1 VVDSSSSTA
10 LLANGSVKV
19 TAPFIYVHGGDLL
32 NGSPSMST
40 APVTGAASM
49 PDPLAN
55 LPVPT
60 LGSCGTTSSSP
71 FTGSLTQAIVN
82 GSQNAVFN
90 PGRYC
95 GGITINGSATAT
107 FNPGLYIVDGSML
120 VNGGDT
126 VSGNGVT
133 FYFSS
138 GSLTMNGSS
147 SANFVAPTTGTY
159 AGILIFQKPTDT
171 NTVIVNG
178 NSTSVWQGTL
188 YAPGAQLLLNGG
200 SNLAAYTI
208 VVVNTVIVNGTD
220 TFTLGNDY
228 SSLPGGSPIQ
238 GPTAVLME

>member
-1 VVDSSSSTA
+1 
-10 LLANGSVKV
+10 
-19 TAPFIYVHGGDLL
+19 
-32 NGSPSMST
+32 
-40 APVTGAASM
+40 
-49 PDPLAN
+49 
-55 LPVPT
+55 
-60 LGSCGTTSSSP
+60 
-71 FTGSLTQAIVN
+71 
-82 GSQNAVFN
+82 
-90 PGRYC
+90 
-95 GGITINGSATAT
+95 
-107 FNPGLYIVDGSML
+107 ML